1 MSNKWI
7 VALMSSAAT
16 IAVFLS
22 VMVGISVYSFPEP
35 ASQNGK
41 IAPDDD
47 YVDNGNAVGIKVHG
61 NWELN
66 VRDRDGTLVQ
76 QRMFE
81 NALDSF
87 GPETLVKLLAGD
99 TTIENWQVNLV
110 GGVCAIQ
117 CIISE
122 PSETANYASQFKTL
136 SVEMLGSKA
145 EGNPRLVLKGS
156 VIAEAD
162 ASVDRVLVYTDLPN
176 DDNSGA
182 QFSSKTLGSDAVAV
196 QIGQTIDI
204 TITYTFS

>member
-122 PSETANYASQFKTL
+122 PSETANYAS
-136 SVEMLGSKA
+136 
-145 EGNPRLVLKGS
+145 
-156 VIAEAD
+156 
-162 ASVDRVLVYTDLPN
+162 
-176 DDNSGA
+176 
-182 QFSSKTLGSDAVAV
+182 
-196 QIGQTIDI
+196 
-204 TITYTFS
+204 

>member
-1 MSNKWI
+1 
-7 VALMSSAAT
+7 MSSAAT

-66 VRDRDGTLVQ
+66 VRDGDETLVQ

-99 TTIENWQVNLV
+99 TKIENWQVNLV

-122 PSETANYASQFKTL
+122 PSETANYASHFKTL

-156 VIAEAD
+156 VIAKAD